1 MDSAENKQLEI
12 LKKRIKFDKNIFQNN
27 KCYEEVLNNLLEDS
41 KYLALSLRYP
51 YKDFSQTTLPEKY
64 KNWQIRCCVEI
75 YQSLGTEGI
84 KSYSENGLNWTRD
97 SGYLSK
103 ELREEIEP
111 MVGYIKEEAVEDVQ
125 SSK

>member
-1 MDSAENKQLEI
+1 MDSAENQQLEI

-27 KCYEEVLNNLLEDS
+27 KCYEEVLNNLLE
-41 KYLALSLRYP
+41 
-51 YKDFSQTTLPEKY
+51 DFSQTTLPEKY